1 MTVIRT
7 YFVAALAAVLIAI
20 GAVGWWMA
28 IDARADSPADNL
40 AIIDSGATA
49 AVQTE
54 VSKGLT
60 QVLSYDF
67 ADPARTTAA
76 LDTVLTGQARKQYDV
91 LFEDLQ
97 KSAPG
102 QQLVMSAQVKA
113 AAVKELSDDE
123 AKLLVFLDQT
133 SQRADDKEASISA
146 AQLAITAKK
155 VKGAW
160 LISNFK
166 PL

>member
-1 MTVIRT
+1 MTMIRKYAVT
-7 YFVAALAAVLIAI
+7 AVAAVLIAL

-28 IDARADSPADNL
+28 IDARADSAADNL
-40 AIIDSGATA
+40 AIIDTKATA
-49 AVQTE
+49 AVQSE
-54 VSKGLT
+54 VAKGLT

-67 ADPARTTAA
+67 ADPSRTTTA
-76 LDTVLTGQARKQYDV
+76 LDSVLTGKAREQYDV

-102 QQLVMSAQVKA
+102 QQLVMSASVKTV
-113 AAVKELSDDE
+113 AVRELSDE
-123 AKLLVFLDQT
+123 KATLLVFLDQQ

-160 LISNFK
+160 LISGFD